1 MADGDVDSRLSGLR
15 TAFAAAAP
23 LWSPPTFHADDPVL
37 LADLQA
43 AAGRGELSLAYQ
55 RQCSS
60 DGRPTHHAEALL
72 RWRCP
77 TRGLVSPDIF
87 IPLAERADS
96 IRPITHWVLERL
108 LADTTHVPSIIVGF
122 NTSALEFS
130 DPVLVEEL
138 GRLIAKSGS
147 DARRLEIEITETAI
161 LADAPEVEDNL
172 KRLRALGLRIALDD
186 FGAGQSS
193 IAPLERFAFDTV
205 KIDRGL
211 VHAAA
216 NDARAAILIGSLADY
231 CRSTGA
237 RTVAEGIE
245 TPEQLTLMADLGIDD
260 MQGFWCGAPG
270 PVEALA

>member
-15 TAFAAAAP
+15 TAFSGAAP
-23 LWSPPTFHADDPVL
+23 LWTPPAFPADDPVL
-37 LADLQA
+37 LADLQT
-43 AAGRGELSLAYQ
+43 AAGRGELSLVYQ
-55 RQCSS
+55 RQSS
-60 DGRPTHHAEALL
+60 ADGRPTQHAEALL

-77 TRGLVSPDIF
+77 QRGLVSPALF

-96 IRPITHWVLERL
+96 IRPITDWVLGRL
-108 LADTTHVPSIIVGF
+108 LADTAHVPAMTMGF
-122 NTSALEFS
+122 NASALEFS
-130 DPVLVEEL
+130 DPIFVEEL
-138 GRLIAKSGS
+138 GRLIAESGS

-211 VHAAA
+211 VHAAEE
-216 NDARAAILIGSLADY
+216 DARAAILIGSLADY
-231 CRSTGA
+231 CRGSGA

-245 TPEQLTLMADLGIDD
+245 TPEQLALMADLGIDD
-260 MQGFWCGAPG
+260 VQGYWCGAPG
-270 PVEALA
+270 PVEELI